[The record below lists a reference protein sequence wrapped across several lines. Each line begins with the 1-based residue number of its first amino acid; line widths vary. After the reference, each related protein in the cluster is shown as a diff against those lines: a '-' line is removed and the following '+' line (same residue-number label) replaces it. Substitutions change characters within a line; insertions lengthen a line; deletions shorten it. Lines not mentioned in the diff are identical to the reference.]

1 MKKVWPS
8 ALAAGFVMTVGSEAY
23 AQSGDKVVDEAKKY
37 LGTPYRY
44 GAAVGNTA
52 SFDCSS
58 FTSFIFGQYGVS
70 LPRTSRAQA
79 KVGRKVRSSD
89 LQPGDLVFFDT
100 DFDGRINHVA
110 IYAGSGKMIGA
121 QSSGV
126 GYANPFSKGYWSSR
140 YVTARRVMADSV
152 KVGKA
157 PKLKVIKGKGKSQA
171 ANAAGDVTV
180 RSVKFHT
187 VKKGDTLW
195 EISQRYKT
203 DVQTLKKLNDIR
215 SHWIYPG
222 QTILLPGSGVKGDV
236 TVRSYSL
243 YTIQKG
249 NTLWGI
255 GKKYGV
261 SVEKLM
267 KVNKLNSSLIYPGQ
281 QLMIPRR

>member
-1 MKKVWPS
+1 MKKVLPS

-23 AQSGDKVVDEAKKY
+23 AHSGEQIVKEAERY

-44 GAAVGNTA
+44 GAAVGNTS

-58 FTSFIFGQYGVS
+58 FTSWIFAQHGVK

-79 KVGRKVRSSD
+79 RVGKKVRSGD

-110 IYAGSGKMIGA
+110 IYAGDGKMIGA

-126 GYANPFSKGYWSSR
+126 GYANPFSPYYWSSR
-140 YVTARRVMADSV
+140 YVTARRVLSDSV
-152 KVGKA
+152 KVKKS
-157 PKLKVIKGKGKSQA
+157 PKLKVVNGGKQEKAQEGK
-171 ANAAGDVTV
+171 VKITV
-180 RSVKFHT
+180 KSVKFHT
-187 VKKGDTLW
+187 VVKGDTLW
-195 EISQRYKT
+195 EISRKYGT
-203 DVQTLKKLNDIR
+203 EIQTLKKLNDIK

-222 QTILLPGSGVKGDV
+222 QTILLPGAEKQKDV
-236 TVRSYSL
+236 VVHSYSI

-267 KVNKLNSSLIYPGQ
+267 KVNKLKSSLIYPGQ
-281 QLMIPRR
+281 QLVIPK

>member
-23 AQSGDKVVDEAKKY
+23 AHAGEEVVAEAKRY

-44 GAAVGNTA
+44 GSAVGNTS

-58 FTSFIFGQYGVS
+58 FTSFIFKQHGVN

-79 KVGRKVRSSD
+79 KVGKPVRSGE

-110 IYAGSGKMIGA
+110 IYAGNGKMIGA

-126 GYANPFSKGYWSSR
+126 GYANPFSPYYWSSR
-140 YVTARRVMADSV
+140 YVTARRILSDAV
-152 KVGKA
+152 KVDA
-157 PKLKVIKGKGKSQA
+157 PKLKVVNGGGQSA
-171 ANAAGDVTV
+171 TESNDNVTV
-180 RSVKFHT
+180 KSVKFHT
-187 VKKGDTLW
+187 VRKGDTLW
-195 EISQRYKT
+195 DISRKYKT
-203 DVQTLKKLNDIR
+203 SVQTLKNLNDFK

-222 QTILLPGSGVKGDV
+222 QTILLPDGKTSQKDV
-236 TVRSYSL
+236 VVRGYKIYTV
-243 YTIQKG
+243 QKG

-261 SVEKLM
+261 SVDKLM
-267 KVNKLNSSLIYPGQ
+267 KTNKLNSSLIYPGQ
-281 QLMIPRR
+281 QIVLPK